1 MKTLFRLLG
10 GALIIYLGFMAV
22 ISLQALF
29 DRGDLKQASKFLYDY
44 KPDGKKTLNV
54 LMADALGEKP
64 DDVYCESQIVSRSEG
79 TLLLRCYPD
88 ASAAKINQKSAYEWL
103 VNLISYKLTPNNAAA
118 TSLLKGIP

>member
-44 KPDGKKTLNV
+44 KPDGKRPLNE
-54 LMADALGEKP
+54 LMATALGQPP
-64 DDVYCESQIVSRSEG
+64 DTVYCESQIVSRSDG
-79 TLLLRCYPD
+79 TILIRCYPNT
-88 ASAAKINQKSAYEWL
+88 SAANTNQAATYEWL
-103 VNLISYKLTPNNAAA
+103 VNLVSYKLTPNNAAA
-118 TSLLKGIP
+118 ISLLKGTP